1 MAKTLT
7 LKDGTQYVCAVTS
20 SITSIII
27 PAGSF
32 HEAGEIYDKLTPENM
47 SACTLDGVSYT
58 DVIPEGVTASA
69 EGGIIT
75 VTFNCRM
82 GINDRIE
89 AERQAAVDE
98 YTLQLVE
105 EGVL

>member
-7 LKDGTQYVCAVTS
+7 LKDGTQYACAVTS
-20 SITSIII
+20 TITSIII
-27 PAGSF
+27 PASDFAEVG
-32 HEAGEIYDKLTPENM
+32 AIYDTLTPENL
-47 SACTLDGVSYT
+47 SECNLDGVPYT
-58 DVIPEGVTASA
+58 DVILEGVTASMA
-69 EGGIIT
+69 GGIIT
-75 VTFNCRM
+75 ATFSCRM

-98 YTLQLVE
+98 YTMQLIE

>member
-7 LKDGTQYVCAVTS
+7 LKDGTQYACAVTS

-32 HEAGEIYDKLTPENM
+32 HEVGEIYDKLTPENM
-47 SACTLDGVSYT
+47 SACTLDGVPYT
-58 DVIPEGVTASA
+58 DVTPEGVTASA
-69 EGGIIT
+69 AGGIIT
-75 VTFNCRM
+75 AEFSCRM
-82 GINDRIE
+82 GIDDRIE

-98 YTLQLVE
+98 YTMQLID

>member
-7 LKDGTQYVCAVTS
+7 LKDGTQYTCAVTS
-20 SITSIII
+20 SITNIII
-27 PAGSF
+27 PASDFAEVG
-32 HEAGEIYDKLTPENM
+32 AIYDSLTVENL
-47 SACTLDGVSYT
+47 SECSLDGVPYT
-58 DVIPEGVTASA
+58 YVIPEGVTASA
-69 EGGIIT
+69 AGGIIT
-75 VTFNCRM
+75 AEFSCRM

-98 YTLQLVE
+98 YTMQLIE

>member
-7 LKDGTQYVCAVTS
+7 LKDGTQYACAVTS
-20 SITSIII
+20 TITNIII
-27 PAGSF
+27 PASDFAEVG
-32 HEAGEIYDKLTPENM
+32 AIYDTLTPENM
-47 SACTLDGVSYT
+47 SACTLGGVPYT

-69 EGGIIT
+69 AGGIIT
-75 VTFNCRM
+75 AEFSCRM

-98 YTLQLVE
+98 YTMQLIE